1 MAQVLTALSPE
12 RIAQLKR
19 QACQRVDAL
28 AGELIALA
36 DDIRA
41 NPELGFQEVRTVG
54 KVQELLGRH
63 GIASQTGRAGLATG
77 LRAELGA
84 TASGHAGRPKVA
96 IIAEYDALPGLGHA
110 CGHNTI
116 CTSALGAALAIQSV
130 VGQTL
135 GSAVLLGTPAEESAV
150 DNAGGKVHMLAAG
163 DFDDVDAAMMVHPND
178 RDDLGQEGSLAARG
192 LVFEFHGRPAH
203 AAAAP
208 HLGINALDAVLQ
220 TYNAINALRQH
231 VRSDA
236 RIHGIITHG
245 GEAPNIVPKY
255 AACRFRV
262 RAADLPCLEELVERV
277 INCARAGALAT
288 GARLE
293 HHDFAP
299 TYQNQLPNSVLAELA
314 SANFD
319 QLGRAMESKRLRGGM
334 GSTDFGNVS
343 RRVPALCPYV
353 QIAEPGTKPHTAEFE
368 QAAGSAMAHRMILD
382 SAKALAMTAIDLLS
396 RPELVE
402 RAKAELAERL
412 SAEKERRD

>member
-1 MAQVLTALSPE
+1 MSQVLTALSPE
-12 RIAQLKR
+12 RVAQLKR
-19 QACQRVDAL
+19 QACDRVDAL
-28 AGELIALA
+28 ADELIALA
-36 DDIRA
+36 DDIHA

-54 KVQELLGRH
+54 KVQALLGKH

-77 LRAELGA
+77 LRAELG
-84 TASGHAGRPKVA
+84 GHPGRPKVA

-110 CGHNTI
+110 CGHNAI
-116 CTSALGAALAIQSV
+116 CTAAIGAALAVQTV

-135 GSAVLLGTPAEESAV
+135 GAAVLLGTPAEESAV
-150 DNAGGKVHMLAAG
+150 DNAGGKIHMLAAG

-192 LVFEFHGRPAH
+192 IVFEFHGRPAH

-208 HLGINALDAVLQ
+208 HLGINALDAVIQ
-220 TYNAINALRQH
+220 TFNAINALRQH
-231 VRSDA
+231 VRPDV

-255 AACRFRV
+255 AACRFRI
-262 RAADLPCLEELVERV
+262 RAADLPYLEELGERV
-277 INCARAGALAT
+277 LNCARAGALAT

-299 TYQNQLPNSVLAELA
+299 TYENQVPNAVLAELA
-314 SANFD
+314 GANFER
-319 QLGRAMESKRLRGGM
+319 LGRPMESKRLTGGM

-343 RRVPALCPYV
+343 RRVPAVCPYV
-353 QIAEPGTKPHTAEFE
+353 QIAEPGTKPHTVEFE
-368 QAAGSAMAHRMILD
+368 QAAGSELAHQMILD
-382 SAKALAMTAIDLLS
+382 SAKALAMTAIDLLA
-396 RPELVE
+396 RPELVD
-402 RAKAELAERL
+402 RAKSELAERL

>member
-12 RIAQLKR
+12 RVAQLKR
-19 QACQRVDAL
+19 QACDRVDAL
-28 AGELIALA
+28 AAELVALA
-36 DDIRA
+36 DDIHA
-41 NPELGFQEVRTVG
+41 NPELGFQEVRTVA
-54 KVQELLGRH
+54 KVQELLSKH
-63 GIASQTGRAGLATG
+63 GLASQTGRAGLATG

-84 TASGHAGRPKVA
+84 PASGHPGRPKVA

-116 CTSALGAALAIQSV
+116 CTSALGAALAIQSL

-150 DNAGGKVHMLAAG
+150 DNAGGKIHMLRGG
-163 DFDDVDAAMMVHPND
+163 DFDDVDVAMMVHPND

-192 LVFEFHGRPAH
+192 VDFEFHGRPAH

-208 HLGINALDAVLQ
+208 HLGINALDAVIQ

-231 VRSDA
+231 VRPDV

-245 GEAPNIVPKY
+245 GDAPNIVPKY
-255 AACRFRV
+255 AACRFRI
-262 RAADLPCLEELVERV
+262 RAADLPYLEELSEKV
-277 INCARAGALAT
+277 INCARGAALAT

-293 HHDFAP
+293 HRDFAP
-299 TYQNQLPNSVLAELA
+299 TYENQLPNSVLAELA
-314 SANFD
+314 GANFQ
-319 QLGRAMESKRLRGGM
+319 QLGRTMESKRLRGGM

-353 QIAEPGTKPHTAEFE
+353 QIAEPGTKPHTVEFE
-368 QAAGSAMAHRMILD
+368 RAAGSAMAHRMILD
-382 SAKALAMTAIDLLS
+382 SAKALAMTAIDLLA

-402 RAKAELAERL
+402 RARAELVDRL

>member
-1 MAQVLTALSPE
+1 M
-12 RIAQLKR
+12 
-19 QACQRVDAL
+19 
-28 AGELIALA
+28 
-36 DDIRA
+36 
-41 NPELGFQEVRTVG
+41 
-54 KVQELLGRH
+54 
-63 GIASQTGRAGLATG
+63 
-77 LRAELGA
+77 
-84 TASGHAGRPKVA
+84 
-96 IIAEYDALPGLGHA
+96 
-110 CGHNTI
+110 
-116 CTSALGAALAIQSV
+116 

-150 DNAGGKVHMLAAG
+150 DNAGGKIHMLAAG

-178 RDDLGQEGSLAARG
+178 RDDPGQEGSLAARG
-192 LVFEFHGRPAH
+192 IVFEFHGRPAH

-208 HLGINALDAVLQ
+208 HLGINALDAVIL

-231 VRSDA
+231 VRSDV

-255 AACRFRV
+255 AACRFRI
-262 RAADLPCLEELVERV
+262 RAADLAYLDELGERV

-299 TYQNQLPNSVLAELA
+299 TYQNQIANSVLAELA
-314 SANFD
+314 SGNFGQARAAD
-319 QLGRAMESKRLRGGM
+319 GRRAGRPAAWARPTSATCRGA
-334 GSTDFGNVS
+334 S
-343 RRVPALCPYV
+343 RPSARTCRSPRRAPSRTRSSSSGRPAREL
-353 QIAEPGTKPHTAEFE
+353 
-368 QAAGSAMAHRMILD
+368 AHRMIVD

-402 RAKAELAERL
+402 RARAELAERL